1 MENYS
6 ESTVRNVA
14 LVSHSGAGKT
24 TLADAMLFN
33 CKQVSRLGR
42 VDEGNSISD
51 FDPIE
56 INHKISI
63 NASILHCI
71 SGNTKINI
79 IDTPGYA
86 DFIME
91 LRNSVPAADVAIVVI
106 GAPDGIEVG
115 TQRVWGILDE
125 LKLPRAIFIS
135 KLDKENAD
143 FYSTVDAIRKEFG
156 EQCTPLF
163 LPIGKE
169 ANFKG
174 VANLL
179 TKTGWESLSDEEKA
193 KAEKFREAFIDIVA
207 VADDAIVEKY
217 LNGEELTQDEI
228 CRVFKIAFRDNTVI
242 PIFCGNAIEGFGVKE
257 LIEKIVNFFPA
268 PSAAGKVTGSDP
280 ETKEPKEV
288 ITKSDQPFS
297 GYVFKTI
304 SDPYVGQLS
313 VFRVVSGS
321 LSSNTDFFNVSTGT
335 SERFG
340 QLYVL
345 QGKEQLPVNSVSA
358 GDIGA
363 VAKLKDTHTGDSMT
377 TAKNKVLFN
386 LSRSLEPSISYSL
399 KPKTRQDE
407 EKISQALT
415 KMTTEDQGIKVSRDP
430 QTKELILSGMG
441 DMHLEIAIERLKSRY
456 HVEVAVGTPKVPYKE
471 TIKKTVKVHHKYKKQ
486 SGGRGQY
493 GDVWLEIAPLSRG
506 ENFEFVDK
514 IVGGAVPRQYIPS
527 VEKGVR
533 KKMMEGII
541 AGYPLVDIQ
550 VTLYDGSYHD
560 VDSSD
565 MAFQIAAG
573 MALKS
578 GILDAKPV
586 LLEPVM
592 DVEVIIGPEYM
603 GAINGDLSSRRGRVQ
618 GMEQSGKYEM
628 IKAQVPLSEMLRYA
642 TDLRSM
648 TQGRGSYSMSFSHYE
663 EVPNKQAEKIIS
675 QSKVHEKEEVH

>member
-1 MENYS
+1 MEKYS

-24 TLADAMLFN
+24 SLADSMLFN
-33 CKQVSRLGR
+33 CQQVSRQGR

-71 SGNTKINI
+71 SGKTKINI

-125 LKLPRAIFIS
+125 AKLPRAIFVS

-156 EQCTPLF
+156 DQCTPLF

-179 TKTGWESLSDEEKA
+179 TKTGWDGLTDDEKV
-193 KAEKFREAFIDIVA
+193 KAEKFRETFIEIVA

-217 LNGEELTQDEI
+217 LNGEELTQEEI
-228 CRVFKIAFRDNTVI
+228 CRVFKLAFRDTSVI
-242 PIFCGNAIEGFGVKE
+242 PIFCGNSIDGIGVKE
-257 LIEKIVNFFPA
+257 LIEKIVNYFPA
-268 PSAAGKVTGSDP
+268 PSAVEKIEGVDSQ
-280 ETKEPKEV
+280 TKEKKEV
-288 ITKSDQPFS
+288 VTKSDQPFT

-321 LSSNTDFFNVSTGT
+321 LSSNTEFFNVTTGT
-335 SERFG
+335 SERYG

-345 QGKEQLPVNSVSA
+345 QGKEQIPVDIVAA

-363 VAKLKDTHTGDSMT
+363 VAKLKNTHTGDSMGG
-377 TAKNKVLFN
+377 AKNKVLFN
-386 LSRSLEPSISYSL
+386 LSRQMEPSISYSL

-407 EKISQALT
+407 EKISQALS
-415 KMTTEDQGIKVSRDP
+415 KMTTEDQGIRVTRDP

-456 HVEVAVGTPKVPYKE
+456 HVEVAVGTPKVAYKE
-471 TIKKTVKVHHKYKKQ
+471 TIKKTVKAHHKYKKQ

-493 GDVWLEIAPLSRG
+493 GDVWIEISPLPRG

-514 IVGGAVPRQYIPS
+514 IVGGSVPKQYIPS

-533 KKMMEGII
+533 KKMVEGII
-541 AGYPLVDIQ
+541 AGYPLVDIK
-550 VTLYDGSYHD
+550 VTLYDGSYHN

-573 MALKS
+573 MALKE
-578 GILDAKPV
+578 GILEANPV
-586 LLEPVM
+586 LIEPVM
-592 DVEVIIGPEYM
+592 HVEVVIGPEYM

-618 GMEQSGKYEM
+618 GMEQVGKYEM

-663 EVPNKQAEKIIS
+663 EVPSKQTEKIIS
-675 QSKVHEKEEVH
+675 QSKMVEKEEVH

>member
-6 ESTVRNVA
+6 ENTVRNVA
-14 LVSHSGAGKT
+14 LVSHTGAGKT
-24 TLADAMLFN
+24 SLADAMLFS
-33 CKQVSRLGR
+33 CGQVSRLGR

-63 NASILHCI
+63 NASIMHCI

-106 GAPDGIEVG
+106 SATDGIEVG
-115 TQRVWGILDE
+115 TQRAWGVLDDI
-125 LKLPRAIFIS
+125 KLPRAIFIS
-135 KLDKENAD
+135 KMDKENAD
-143 FYSTVDAIRKEFG
+143 FYGTVDDIIKEFG
-156 EQCTPLF
+156 DQFTPLF
-163 LPIGKE
+163 LPVGKE

-179 TKTGWESLSDEEKA
+179 TKTGWESLSADEKA
-193 KAEKFREAFIDIVA
+193 KAEKLREAFIEIVT
-207 VADDAIVEKY
+207 VSDDALLEKY

-228 CRVFKIAFRDNTVI
+228 CRVFKIAFKNNTVV
-242 PIFCGNAIEGFGVKE
+242 PIFCGNAINGTGVKE

-268 PSAAGKVTGSDP
+268 PSDAEKMEAVDP
-280 ETKEPKEV
+280 QTKEKKEV
-288 ITKSDQPFS
+288 ITKLDQPFS

-313 VFRVVSGS
+313 VFRVVSGK
-321 LSSNTDFFNVSTGT
+321 LSSNTDFFNVTNDA

-345 QGKEQLPVNSVSA
+345 QGKEQIPVEAVSA

-363 VAKLKDTHTGDSMT
+363 VAKLKNTHTGDSMT
-377 TAKNKVLFN
+377 TIKNKVLFN
-386 LSRSLEPSISYSL
+386 LSCSMEPSISYSL

-407 EKISQALT
+407 EKISQALA
-415 KMTTEDQGIKVSRDP
+415 KMTTEDQGIRVSRNP

-456 HVEVAVGTPKVPYKE
+456 HVDVEVGTPKVAYKE
-471 TIKKTVKVHHKYKKQ
+471 TIKKTVKSHHKYKKQ

-493 GDVWLEIAPLSRG
+493 GDVWLEISPLPRG
-506 ENFEFVDK
+506 ENFQFVDK
-514 IVGGAVPRQYIPS
+514 VVGGSVPRQYIPS

-533 KKMMEGII
+533 KKMIEGII

-550 VTLYDGSYHD
+550 VALYDGSYHE

-573 MALKS
+573 MALKE
-578 GILDAKPV
+578 GILDANPV

-592 DVEVIIGPEYM
+592 DVEVVIGSEYM

-618 GMEQSGKYEM
+618 GMEQAGKYEK

-663 EVPNKQAEKIIS
+663 EVPHKQAEKIIS
-675 QSKVHEKEEVH
+675 QSKVEEKETVH